1 MGWLNLVCGAPTHR
15 LERTSAAGHWGAG
28 HASLP
33 RRVQLEAVTPSPF
46 RSPHRRLLSDVPADD
61 ASTGVYSHRLGDRWL
76 VGGASNAGC
85 AVLREQG
92 FSGDE
97 LARLSEEIDP
107 LAQPPCT
114 DYYPL
119 SSLVVGT
126 HPSLAPHA
134 PARPPWP
141 QRRRPV
147 LGERF
152 PRPDENA
159 VGVLEPVPESR
170 AAFLHCILHGIAK
183 AGGRRGCR
191 LSICRLHVNCT
202 LAVGGDGGLRSSGGA
217 GHFRGYGLR
226 FAQASS
232 FTRRPLFL

>member
-1 MGWLNLVCGAPTHR
+1 M
-15 LERTSAAGHWGAG
+15 
-28 HASLP
+28 
-33 RRVQLEAVTPSPF
+33 
-46 RSPHRRLLSDVPADD
+46 
-61 ASTGVYSHRLGDRWL
+61 
-76 VGGASNAGC
+76 
-85 AVLREQG
+85 
-92 FSGDE
+92 
-97 LARLSEEIDP
+97 
-107 LAQPPCT
+107 AQPPCT

-119 SSLVVGT
+119 SSLVVGI
-126 HPSLAPHA
+126 HPSLALHA

-191 LSICRLHVNCT
+191 SSICRLHVNCT

-217 GHFRGYGLR
+217 GHFGAMVCVLPRRRRSPAGRFPCRRVRVAARAHEWRRVAECAVDGDAPGPARRAHVAGGQYRRRLWGCASRGEGR
-226 FAQASS
+226 GMNRSPP
-232 FTRRPLFL
+232 FTFDNRALTSYPRSQRILPESVLARANRARSLARDTER